1 MHPLAPP
8 PQNWQPL
15 TLADLPALAV
25 IADAA
30 HPLLPERLE
39 VFAEKLRLF
48 PAGCRKLMDDGR
60 MAGYGIAHPWRR
72 GDPPRLDT
80 FLQALPARPDTL
92 FIHDIA
98 IAPHARGQ
106 GAAAA
111 FLADAADTASA
122 AGLPS
127 LTLVAAYGTARLW
140 RRFGFDDV
148 ADPALAAKLA
158 PYGAEAVYLL
168 RWLP

>member
-1 MHPLAPP
+1 MHPPAPQ
-8 PQNWQPL
+8 PQVWQPL
-15 TLADLPALAV
+15 TLADLPDVAA
-25 IADAA
+25 IAEAA

-39 VFAEKLRLF
+39 VFAEKLSLF

-60 MAGYGIAHPWRR
+60 MAGYAIAHPWRY

-80 FLQALPARPDTL
+80 LLRALPARPDTL
-92 FIHDIA
+92 F
-98 IAPHARGQ
+98 
-106 GAAAA
+106 
-111 FLADAADTASA
+111 
-122 AGLPS
+122 LPS

-158 PYGAEAVYLL
+158 AYGADAVYLL
-168 RWLP
+168 RRLP

>member
-1 MHPLAPP
+1 MHPPAPQ
-8 PQNWQPL
+8 PQVWQPL
-15 TLADLPALAV
+15 TLADLPDVAA
-25 IADAA
+25 IAEAA

-39 VFAEKLRLF
+39 VFAEKLSLF
-48 PAGCRKLMDDGR
+48 PAGCRKLIDDGR
-60 MAGYGIAHPWRR
+60 MAGYAIAHPWRY

-80 FLQALPARPDTL
+80 LLRALPARPDTL

-98 IAPHARGQ
+98 LAPDARGR

-111 FLADAADTASA
+111 VLADAAAIARA

-158 PYGAEAVYLL
+158 AYGADAVYLL
-168 RWLP
+168 RRLP